1 MLIELTEEE
10 VEAVTPVAPTW
21 SQYIQYVGGS
31 QSFGR
36 RLATGL
42 VVCVS
47 LLLVSRLFNEVSF
60 LGFLLFLV
68 GIVAPLYPVLWAPL
82 FTLSRQNL
90 AFREVP
96 YSWLFF
102 GQVKDVF
109 SETVVVEELE
119 KFNEDGDLYV
129 EEVREDRL
137 TLEVGDETGLRF
149 TIETTDEPRYQ
160 ALVPRQSVLA
170 MVKSY
175 SRKLR
180 QPVLSEVYV
189 VKLGEWVGDVS
200 YLKRDD
206 YLALADDLLEMQ

>member
-10 VEAVTPVAPTW
+10 IEAVTPVAPTW
-21 SQYIQYVGGS
+21 SQYINYVGGGE
-31 QSFGR
+31 SFTR
-36 RLATGL
+36 RLAIGMVT
-42 VVCVS
+42 CVS
-47 LLLVSRLFNEVSF
+47 LLLLSRLFNEVSF

-68 GIVAPLYPVLWAPL
+68 GLVAPLYPILWGPL
-82 FTLSRQNL
+82 FVISRQNL
-90 AFREVP
+90 AFRELP

-109 SETVVVEELE
+109 AETIVVEEIE
-119 KFNEDGDLYV
+119 KFTEEGDLYI

-137 TLEVGDETGLRF
+137 TLEIGDESGRRF

-160 ALVPRQSVLA
+160 AIVPRQSVLA

-180 QPVLSEVYV
+180 QPIFSEVYV
-189 VKLGEWVGDVS
+189 VRLDEWVGDVS

-206 YLALADDLLEMQ
+206 YLALADDLVDLG